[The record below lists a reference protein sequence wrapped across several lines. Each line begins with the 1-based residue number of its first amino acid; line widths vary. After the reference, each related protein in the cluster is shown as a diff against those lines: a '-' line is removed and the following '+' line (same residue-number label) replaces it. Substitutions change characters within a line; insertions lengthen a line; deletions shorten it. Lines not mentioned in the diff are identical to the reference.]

1 MGKWINLQYKMI
13 GRVLTTIEKQ
23 KPKHDFLM
31 ERKTL
36 ELQSLSAI

>member
-1 MGKWINLQYKMI
+1 MI

-23 KPKHDFLM
+23 KPKHEILM

-36 ELQSLSAI
+36 ELQSLNAI